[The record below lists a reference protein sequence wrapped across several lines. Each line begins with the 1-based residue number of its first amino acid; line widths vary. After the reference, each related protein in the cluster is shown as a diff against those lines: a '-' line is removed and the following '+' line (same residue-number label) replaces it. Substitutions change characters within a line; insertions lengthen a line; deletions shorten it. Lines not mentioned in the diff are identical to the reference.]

1 MIEQNQ
7 NSVCVVASML
17 RTQSLRMFTE
27 GHISFT
33 SRNFIPL
40 METLKQLA
48 HGNTHTDVRR
58 ELHTT
63 LGLMLSDDDFSN
75 DVGNLELFAD
85 LCEKLHESL
94 KTAYMEP
101 EVK

>member
-1 MIEQNQ
+1 MMTHNKS
-7 NSVCVVASML
+7 SVGVVASML
-17 RTQSLRMFTE
+17 RTLSLRMYLE
-27 GHISFT
+27 GHISLT

-40 METLKQLA
+40 MDTLKQLA

-75 DVGNLELFAD
+75 DVGSLELFAD

-94 KTAYMEP
+94 KTAHMEP